1 MSLLSF
7 SNNKST
13 NLLDLSHDLIGI
25 SGAGGLHGPGEPQW
39 PGLHLGG
46 LVHHVGIGD
55 VALTAR
61 GERAVH
67 AHGVSLAAS
76 TANTEAAVHPP
87 ATREQVTVSW
97 QAVKGRGSSLF
108 STKVRLTKKIILG
121 KNFVITWALS
131 RVRSL
136 LKISAI
142 SLPKIN
148 VINSTNGR

>member
-7 SNNKST
+7 PNNEST

-25 SGAGGLHGPGEPQW
+25 SGAGGLHGPGEPQG
-39 PGLHLGG
+39 PRLHLGRLVG
-46 LVHHVGIGD
+46 VHHVGVGD

-87 ATREQVTVSW
+87 ATREQVRGSW
-97 QAVKGRGSSLF
+97 QTVRGHGSSLF

-121 KNFVITWALS
+121 KNFVIT
-131 RVRSL
+131 
-136 LKISAI
+136 
-142 SLPKIN
+142 
-148 VINSTNGR
+148 